1 MCPKVL
7 TFLLVASIQIYTETY
22 GDDSTVM
29 SNLKDEWGNTPGT
42 WEGADP
48 CGGNWE
54 GITCDNSRV
63 ISMTLAGVG
72 LIGQL
77 SGDIP
82 SLSELEVLD
91 LSYNTGLEGSLPPSI
106 VNLKNLRRL
115 KLVGCGFT
123 GPIPESIGSLEL
135 LESLELGSN
144 GFTGTIPPSIGNL
157 SKLLVLDLFNNL
169 LEGSIPVSS
178 GTTSGLDMLVK
189 AQHFHLGRNR
199 FSGTIPAELF
209 SSDMTPIHVLLHD
222 NHLTGSIPSTLG
234 LVQSLE
240 AVRFE
245 GNSLTGPVP
254 SNLNNLTSVRTLILS
269 NNKLTGPVPN
279 LTGMAYLNYL
289 DLSNN
294 SFDASEF
301 PSSFSNL
308 QALTTLVMENTGLEG
323 LIPPALFDISSLQT
337 LILRNNKLS
346 GTLDIASSSEL
357 KVIDMQNNNIS
368 FYPETPERR
377 NKGIVILVGNPVC
390 EHAEA
395 TANYCTVPQA
405 NSSDTGPPEKCVPL
419 HCISDQI
426 LSPNC
431 KCSYPFRG
439 VLVFKPPFLE
449 SRNSK
454 KSLMRLEE
462 ESLMRSFKL
471 HELPVDSVVV
481 SFPKEGLLGYLESN
495 LSVFPSDRNH
505 FNTTT
510 ISDIGFVLTLQ
521 TIEDPDIFGPSYFK
535 GAPYPYSPGEP
546 TVPNKLSSPGS
557 VIGAVAGV
565 ASFLLLLL
573 LLLLAGVYAY
583 RQKKRERPSEQENH
597 FAYLDL
603 KSSDSVPRLKGA
615 RCFSFDEIAKCTNNF
630 SEANHIGTGGY
641 GMASLSLFSCPALVV
656 YRGMLPTGQ
665 LIAIKRC
672 RQGSV
677 QGGPEFNAEIEV
689 LSRVHHKNVVNLVGF
704 CFERGEQILIYEFAR
719 NGSLR
724 DSLSGLS
731 GVWLDWMRRLKVALG
746 AARGLAYLHELVNP
760 RIIHRDVKS
769 ANILLDECLNAKVAD
784 FGLSRPM
791 DNSDLILSTTQ
802 VKGTVGYIDPE
813 YQKSLLLTEKSDVY
827 GFGVVLLELVT
838 GRKPFERGRF
848 LAAEVS
854 SSMDREKD
862 VYNHHELLDP
872 NIGLDTKPK
881 GLDKIVDLAM
891 KCVQEKGSDR
901 PTMGGV
907 VKEIENILHLA
918 GLNPDA
924 ESESTSACFEEASQD
939 EIPPSLREEEVS
951 LS

>member
-1 MCPKVL
+1 M
-7 TFLLVASIQIYTETY
+7 SI
-22 GDDSTVM
+22 
-29 SNLKDEWGNTPGT
+29 LKDDWKNTPST
-42 WEGADP
+42 WVGADP

-54 GITCDNSRV
+54 GISCDNSRV

-72 LIGQL
+72 LRGQL
-77 SGDIP
+77 SGDIS
-82 SLSELEVLD
+82 SLSELEDLD
-91 LSYNTGLEGSLPPSI
+91 LSYNTGLEGSLSPSI
-106 VNLKNLRRL
+106 VNLKKLKRL

-178 GTTSGLDMLVK
+178 GTTPGLDMLVK
-189 AQHFHLGRNR
+189 AQHFHLGRNL
-199 FSGTIPAELF
+199 FSGTIPDELF

-222 NHLTGSIPSTLG
+222 NNLTGSIPSTLG

-245 GNSLTGPVP
+245 GNSLTGLVP
-254 SNLNNLTSVRTLILS
+254 SNLNNLTNVTTLILS

-279 LTGMAYLNYL
+279 LTGMASLNYL

-294 SFDASEF
+294 SFDASDL
-301 PSSFSNL
+301 PSSFSNFK
-308 QALTTLVMENTGLEG
+308 ALTTLMMENTGLEG
-323 LIPPALFDISSLQT
+323 LVPPALFDIPSLQT

-346 GTLDIASSSEL
+346 GKLDIASSSSSKL
-357 KVIDMQNNNIS
+357 KVIDMQNNSIS
-368 FYPETPERR
+368 FYSETPERK

-439 VLVFKPPFLE
+439 VLVFKPPCLE
-449 SRNSK
+449 SIDSNSYEH
-454 KSLMRLEE
+454 LEE
-462 ESLMRSFKL
+462 ESLMRSFTFL
-471 HELPVDSVVV
+471 QLPVDSVVV
-481 SFPKEGLLGYLESN
+481 SFPKEGLLGNLESN
-495 LSVFPSDRNH
+495 VSVFPSGQNH

-510 ISDIGFVLTLQ
+510 ISAIGFVLNLQ
-521 TIEDPDIFGPSYFK
+521 TIENPDIFGSSYFK
-535 GAPYPYSPGEP
+535 DPYPYSAGKP
-546 TVPNKLSSPGS
+546 TVPDKLSRTGS
-557 VIGAVAGV
+557 LIGAVAGG
-565 ASFLLLLL
+565 ASFLL

-583 RQKKRERPSEQENH
+583 RQKKRRERPSEQENH

-603 KSSDSVPRLKGA
+603 KNSDSFPRLKGA
-615 RCFSFDEIAKCTNNF
+615 SCFSFDEITKCTNNF

-641 GMASLSLFSCPALVV
+641 GMV

-719 NGSLR
+719 NGNLR

-813 YQKSLLLTEKSDVY
+813 YKKSLLLTEKSDVY

-848 LAAEVS
+848 LVAEVR

-872 NIGLDTKPK
+872 NIDTKPK

-891 KCVQEKGSDR
+891 KCVQERGSDR

-924 ESESTSACFEEASQD
+924 ESEATSARFDEASQD
-939 EIPPSLREEEVS
+939 DIPPSLREEEIS

>member
-22 GDDSTVM
+22 GDDFTVM
-29 SNLKDEWGNTPGT
+29 STLKDEWENTPST
-42 WEGADP
+42 WVGADP
-48 CGGNWE
+48 CGGKWE
-54 GITCDNSRV
+54 GISCNNSRV
-63 ISMTLAGVG
+63 IYMTLAGVG
-72 LIGQL
+72 LRGQL
-77 SGDIP
+77 SGDIS

-91 LSYNTGLEGSLPPSI
+91 LSYNTGLEGSLSPSI
-106 VNLKNLRRL
+106 VNLKKLKRL

-144 GFTGTIPPSIGNL
+144 RFTGPIPQSIGNL
-157 SKLLVLDLFNNL
+157 SKLIVLDLFNNL

-189 AQHFHLGRNR
+189 AQHFHLGKNQ
-199 FSGTIPAELF
+199 FSGKIPDELF
-209 SSDMTPIHVLLHD
+209 RSDMTLIHVLLHD
-222 NHLTGSIPSTLG
+222 NNLTGSIPSTLG

-254 SNLNNLTSVRTLILS
+254 SNLNNLTRVRTLILS

-294 SFDASEF
+294 
-301 PSSFSNL
+301 
-308 QALTTLVMENTGLEG
+308 
-323 LIPPALFDISSLQT
+323 
-337 LILRNNKLS
+337 
-346 GTLDIASSSEL
+346 
-357 KVIDMQNNNIS
+357 NIS

-390 EHAEA
+390 EHAAA

-405 NSSDTGPPEKCVPL
+405 NSSGTGPPEKCVPL

-426 LSPNC
+426 SSPNC

-449 SRNSK
+449 SRNSTYFEHLEEE
-454 KSLMRLEE
+454 SLMRLEE
-462 ESLMRSFKL
+462 EYLMRSLKNSNV
-471 HELPVDSVVV
+471 PVDSVYVNCPTTG
-481 SFPKEGLLGYLESN
+481 SFGYLESN
-495 LSVFPSDRNH
+495 VSVFPSGQNH

-510 ISDIGFVLTLQ
+510 ISTIGSLLNLQ
-521 TIEDPDIFGPSYFK
+521 TIENPDIFGPSYFK
-535 GAPYPYSPGEP
+535 GAPYPYFDGKP
-546 TVPNKLSSPGS
+546 TVPDKVSRTGS
-557 VIGAVAGV
+557 LFGAVAGG
-565 ASFLLLLL
+565 ASFLL

-583 RQKKRERPSEQENH
+583 RQKKRRERPSEQENH

-603 KSSDSVPRLKGA
+603 KNSDSVPRLKGA
-615 RCFSFDEIAKCTNNF
+615 RCFSFDEITKCTNNF

-641 GMASLSLFSCPALVV
+641 GMASLSPFSCTALVV

-704 CFERGEQILIYEFAR
+704 CFERGELILIYEFAR

-791 DNSDLILSTTQ
+791 DNSELILATTQ
-802 VKGTVGYIDPE
+802 VKGTAGYIDPE

-848 LAAEVS
+848 LVAEVR

>member
-1 MCPKVL
+1 MGVSTAFTSMFFHIKS
-7 TFLLVASIQIYTETY
+7 F
-22 GDDSTVM
+22 TVM
-29 SNLKDEWGNTPGT
+29 SILKNDWENTPST
-42 WEGADP
+42 WVGADP

-54 GITCDNSRV
+54 GIS
-63 ISMTLAGVG
+63 SVG

-77 SGDIP
+77 SENIS

-106 VNLKNLRRL
+106 VKLKKLKQL

-144 GFTGTIPPSIGNL
+144 RFNGTIPPSIGNL

-199 FSGTIPAELF
+199 FSGTIPDALF
-209 SSDMTPIHVLLHD
+209 SSNMTPIHVLMHD

-254 SNLNNLTSVRTLILS
+254 SNLNNLTNVTMMILS

-294 SFDASEF
+294 SFDASDL

-308 QALTTLVMENTGLEG
+308 KALTTLVMENTGLEG
-323 LIPPALFDISSLQT
+323 LISPALFDIPSLQT

-346 GTLDIASSSEL
+346 GTLYIASSSEL

-405 NSSDTGPPEKCVPL
+405 NSSGTGPPEKCGPL

-426 LSPNC
+426 SSPNC

-439 VLVFKPPFLE
+439 VLVFKPPFFE
-449 SRNSK
+449 SRNSTYFEHREEE
-454 KSLMRLEE
+454 SLMRLEE
-462 ESLMRSFKL
+462 EYLMRSLKNSNV
-471 HELPVDSVVV
+471 PVDSVYVNCPTTG
-481 SFPKEGLLGYLESN
+481 SFGYLESN
-495 LSVFPSDRNH
+495 VSVFPSGQNH

-510 ISDIGFVLTLQ
+510 ISTIGSLLNLQ
-521 TIEDPDIFGPSYFK
+521 TIENPDIFGSSYFK
-535 GAPYPYSPGEP
+535 GAPCPYFDGKP
-546 TVPNKLSSPGS
+546 TVPDKLSRTGS
-557 VIGAVAGV
+557 LIGAVAGG
-565 ASFLLLLL
+565 ASFLL

-583 RQKKRERPSEQENH
+583 RQKKRRERPSEQENH

-603 KSSDSVPRLKGA
+603 KNSDSVPRLKGA
-615 RCFSFDEIAKCTNNF
+615 RCFSFDEITKCTNNF

-641 GMASLSLFSCPALVV
+641 GMASLSLFSCPALV

-719 NGSLR
+719 NGNLR

-760 RIIHRDVKS
+760 RIIHRDVKT

-802 VKGTVGYIDPE
+802 VKGTAV
-813 YQKSLLLTEKSDVY
+813 KSDVY

-848 LAAEVS
+848 LVAAVR

>member
-1 MCPKVL
+1 M
-7 TFLLVASIQIYTETY
+7 SI
-22 GDDSTVM
+22 
-29 SNLKDEWGNTPGT
+29 LKNDWENTPST
-42 WEGADP
+42 WVGADP

-54 GITCDNSRV
+54 GISCDNSRV
-63 ISMTLAGVG
+63 INMTLAAVG

-77 SGDIP
+77 SENIS

-106 VNLKNLRRL
+106 VKLKKLKQL

-144 GFTGTIPPSIGNL
+144 RFNGTIPPSIGNL

-199 FSGTIPAELF
+199 FSGTIPDALF
-209 SSDMTPIHVLLHD
+209 SSDMTPIHVLMHD

-234 LVQSLE
+234 LVKSLQ
-240 AVRFE
+240 AIRFE
-245 GNSLTGPVP
+245 GNLLTGPVP
-254 SNLNNLTSVRTLILS
+254 NLNNLTNVTTLILS

-279 LTGMAYLNYL
+279 LTGMASLKYL

-294 SFDASEF
+294 IFDASDL

-308 QALTTLVMENTGLEG
+308 KALTTLVMENTGLEG
-323 LIPPALFDISSLQT
+323 LISPALFDIPSLQT

-346 GTLDIASSSEL
+346 GTLYIASSSEL

-395 TANYCTVPQA
+395 TTNYCTVPQA

-439 VLVFKPPFLE
+439 VLFFKPPCLE
-449 SRNSK
+449 SRDSNSYEH
-454 KSLMRLEE
+454 LEE

-471 HELPVDSVVV
+471 HELPVDSVAV
-481 SFPKEGLLGYLESN
+481 SFPKDGLPGYLESD
-495 LSVFPSDRNH
+495 LSIFPSGRNH

-510 ISDIGFVLTLQ
+510 ISKIGFVLTLQ
-521 TIEDPDIFGPSYFK
+521 TIENPDIFGSSLFK
-535 GAPYPYSPGEP
+535 DPHPYSAGKP
-546 TVPNKLSSPGS
+546 TVPDKLSRTGS
-557 VIGAVAGV
+557 LIGAVAGG
-565 ASFLLLLL
+565 ASFLL

-583 RQKKRERPSEQENH
+583 RQKKRRERPSEQENH

-603 KSSDSVPRLKGA
+603 KNSDSVPRLKGA
-615 RCFSFDEIAKCTNNF
+615 RCFSFDEITKCTNNF

-641 GMASLSLFSCPALVV
+641 GMV
-656 YRGMLPTGQ
+656 YRGMLLTGQ

-677 QGGPEFNAEIEV
+677 QGT
-689 LSRVHHKNVVNLVGF
+689 
-704 CFERGEQILIYEFAR
+704 
-719 NGSLR
+719 
-724 DSLSGLS
+724 
-731 GVWLDWMRRLKVALG
+731 
-746 AARGLAYLHELVNP
+746 AY
-760 RIIHRDVKS
+760 
-769 ANILLDECLNAKVAD
+769 
-784 FGLSRPM
+784 
-791 DNSDLILSTTQ
+791 Q
-802 VKGTVGYIDPE
+802 V
-813 YQKSLLLTEKSDVY
+813 
-827 GFGVVLLELVT
+827 
-838 GRKPFERGRF
+838 
-848 LAAEVS
+848 
-854 SSMDREKD
+854 
-862 VYNHHELLDP
+862 
-872 NIGLDTKPK
+872 
-881 GLDKIVDLAM
+881 
-891 KCVQEKGSDR
+891 
-901 PTMGGV
+901 
-907 VKEIENILHLA
+907 
-918 GLNPDA
+918 
-924 ESESTSACFEEASQD
+924 
-939 EIPPSLREEEVS
+939 
-951 LS
+951 